1 MQRDLRLD
9 LLRIAAIIAVIWL
22 HVSGEVVVRDSGP
35 GDADW
40 WVGNVADAFSR
51 WCVPLFV
58 MASGAL
64 LLPQRPD
71 IDPRSFYRRRA
82 ARIVVPTLFWT
93 AIYLGLRAL
102 DDAASPRSLVISVV
116 RGTPYYHLWFL
127 YMIVGLYVAT
137 PLISRFLNGCP
148 PRIVLAATGFVFL
161 VSAVESLMAALA
173 DEEQAYTFLGMWPS
187 YVGYFLAGYYL
198 WRWPLRRVPRRLA
211 LVTIL
216 ACGGGIALLTG
227 ALYHALGARAW
238 QIAYANLQP
247 LVVLMSL
254 TIFTATMGQADPVQP
269 VGGAGRGRGDAPGAG
284 HLCDAPAVADGTQ
297 RERNRRVSRRSDGRN
312 TAHDAPGLR
321 FVPGLRPGHRAY
333 SRPAPDD
340 LAILNLALTNL

>member
-9 LLRIAAIIAVIWL
+9 LLRIVAIIAVIWL
-22 HVSGEVVVRDSGP
+22 HVSGEVVVRESGP
-35 GDADW
+35 GNTDW

-71 IDPRSFYRRRA
+71 IDPWAFYRRRA

-93 AIYLGLRAL
+93 AIYLGVRAF
-102 DDAASPRSLVISVV
+102 DDAATARSLVISVV

-137 PLISRFLNGCP
+137 PLISRFLDDCP
-148 PRIVLAATGFVFL
+148 QRIVLAATGFVFL
-161 VSAVESLMAALA
+161 VSSVESLLANFA
-173 DEEQAYTFLGMWPS
+173 DEEPAYTFLGMWPS

-198 WRWPLRRVPRRLA
+198 WRWPLPRVSRRLA
-211 LVTIL
+211 LATIL

-227 ALYHALGARAW
+227 ALYHVLGARAW

-254 TIFTATMGQADPVQP
+254 TIFTATMGKPIRFSPPAARI
-269 VGGAGRGRGDAPGAG
+269 VG
-284 HLCDAPAVADGTQ
+284 AVTPLVLGIY
-297 RERNRRVSRRSDGRN
+297 VM
-312 TAHDAPGLR
+312 HPLW
-321 FVPGLRPGHRAY
+321 L
-333 SRPAPDD
+333 
-340 LAILNLALTNL
+340 LALKDSGIDGFLVDPTVGIPVTTLLAFVLSLVSARAIAVIPVLRRTI

>member
-9 LLRIAAIIAVIWL
+9 LLRIVAIIAVIWL
-22 HVSGEVVVRDSGP
+22 HVSGEVVVRESGP

-64 LLPQRPD
+64 LLPRRPD
-71 IDPRSFYRRRA
+71 IDPWAFYRRRA

-93 AIYLGLRAL
+93 AIYLGVRAIGE
-102 DDAASPRSLVISVV
+102 DASARSLVISVV

-127 YMIVGLYVAT
+127 YMIVGLYVAA
-137 PLISRFLNGCP
+137 PLISRFLEGCP
-148 PRIVLAATGFVFL
+148 RRIVLAATCFVFL
-161 VSAVESLMAALA
+161 VSSVESLMAGLA
-173 DEEQAYTFLGMWPS
+173 DEEQAYTFLGLWPS
-187 YVGYFLAGYYL
+187 YLGYFLAGYYL
-198 WRWPLRRVPRRLA
+198 WRWPLRRVPWALA
-211 LVTIL
+211 LATVL

-254 TIFTATMGQADPVQP
+254 TIFTAALAAPMRFSPAAARV
-269 VGGAGRGRGDAPGAG
+269 VGAVTPLVLGVYVMHPLWLLALKDGGIDGFLVD
-284 HLCDAPAVADGTQ
+284 PAVGIPVTTLLAFVLSLVSAQ
-297 RERNRRVSRRSDGRN
+297 AVAVIPVLRR
-312 TAHDAPGLR
+312 T
-321 FVPGLRPGHRAY
+321 
-333 SRPAPDD
+333 
-340 LAILNLALTNL
+340 I